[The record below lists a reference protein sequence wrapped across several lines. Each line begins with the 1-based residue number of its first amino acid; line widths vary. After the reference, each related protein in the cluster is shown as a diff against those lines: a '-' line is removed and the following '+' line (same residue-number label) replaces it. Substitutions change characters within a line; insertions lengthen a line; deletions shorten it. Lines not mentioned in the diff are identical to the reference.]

1 MRGGGGSVKCA
12 EMSER
17 PSPLETPA
25 YKTARLTNGVRAAVV
40 EMPFMESVSLGIW
53 AGVGSRHEPEE
64 VSGIAHFVEHMVF
77 KGTKN
82 RTARQLTTEVEAA
95 GGRIEAYTMA
105 DQTCYYI
112 KGPAETFPRFLD
124 VLSDLYK
131 NAAFPEEDVER
142 EREVIR
148 EEIVMYREQPNQHI
162 EDLLGM
168 AAWPG
173 NPLGRPITGS
183 EESITRITRDGLQA
197 FTNDY
202 YIGPRSVVSV
212 AGRIDAGQVFPALEE
227 MLGTLPGDGESC
239 GNSSITG
246 APSEKP
252 RVLFDRRETEQVQ
265 LALGFPCWGRFD
277 ERYDA
282 VKLLHVLLGGSMS
295 SRLWQKLREDRGL
308 CYEVQADLLTLDDL
322 GLFQIYAGV
331 DARNVA
337 ETLRLILAELR
348 DLADNGPGEQE
359 VQEACH
365 YATGTQ
371 RMALEN
377 TSTQMMWAGES
388 LLSYERVI
396 EPATVRA
403 ALSAV
408 TPEAIRRAASE
419 CLTPQNLAA
428 AFVGSTPETSEIE
441 RILAHW

>member
-1 MRGGGGSVKCA
+1 MTLL
-12 EMSER
+12 
-17 PSPLETPA
+17 PPPLKSTH
-25 YKTARLTNGVRAAVV
+25 YHTADLPNGVQAAVT

-53 AGVGSRHEPEE
+53 AGIGSRHESDEL
-64 VSGIAHFVEHMVF
+64 SGIAHFVEHMVF

-124 VLSDLYK
+124 VLTDLYQ
-131 NAAFPEEDVER
+131 NAVFPEEDVER

-173 NPLGRPITGS
+173 NPLGRPITGT
-183 EESITRITRDGLQA
+183 EESITRIDGKGMHE
-197 FTNDY
+197 FVRNNYTGN
-202 YIGPRSVVSV
+202 RSIISV
-212 AGRIDAGQVFPALEE
+212 AGRVTAAEVMPLLQEKLSS
-227 MLGTLPGDGESC
+227 LPGGEKRATSD
-239 GNSSITG
+239 
-246 APSEKP
+246 APTVSRP
-252 RVLFDRRETEQVQ
+252 QMLFDQRKTEQVQ

-277 ERYDA
+277 DQLEPLR
-282 VKLLHVLLGGSMS
+282 LLQVLLGGSMS

-308 CYEVQADLLTLDDL
+308 CYEVQADLLTLDDV
-322 GLFQIYAGV
+322 GLFQVYAGV
-331 DARNVA
+331 DASNVD

-348 DLADNGPGEQE
+348 DLADNGPSKQE
-359 VQEACH
+359 LDEACQ

-371 RMALEN
+371 RIALEN

-388 LLSYERVI
+388 LLSYGKVI
-396 EPATVRA
+396 DPDKARK
-403 ALSAV
+403 ALDAV
-408 TPEAIRRAASE
+408 TVEAVGKAAKD
-419 CLTPQNLAA
+419 CFTHNNLAA
-428 AFVGSTPETSEIE
+428 AFVGNASNTSAIE
-441 RILAHW
+441 SILKSW